1 MKILYKLTV
10 FALMVSM
17 IGLTSCD
24 KFLDVN
30 TDPNN
35 PTEVPLSL
43 LLTSSQ
49 SYLGYTMGGDVNR
62 YSGTF
67 VQHFA
72 GVQGQAQ
79 EEYDIYNFGD
89 DETNNFWRFGMYA
102 GALGDASLI
111 MNEAGA
117 NGSPHYAGVAKIIM
131 AYGIGVMADL
141 FGRVP
146 YSEAFQFSDNITPSY
161 DNQEDIYNT
170 VQGLLDEA
178 IVDLGQTTSVFSPG
192 ADDLVYGGN
201 LAAWTK
207 FANFLKLRYWNHT
220 SVQNGAAS
228 ATAILNHIDGN
239 SASFESIGDDAD
251 HPFFNVPNSG
261 NPHFQF
267 EQQRGQMAV
276 SDVVLDELMNPLNDP
291 RVPLYA
297 NPIADGVTYTGAP
310 NGTTVQDQPHLVF
323 SGLGSYYGSSA
334 SPVPL
339 GTFYE
344 QKFIEA
350 EAAMRAGQQDRAY
363 AAYIDGIKANFDK
376 LGIDTSYTDYVAQT
390 EVDPGQAGLTMEHI
404 MTQKYIAMFTQGAES
419 WTDWRRTGIP
429 ALTPADNNITGG
441 VIPVR
446 FPYPES
452 EIQLNAS
459 NVPATT
465 ILDPTWFQD
474 GTED

>member
-35 PTEVPLSL
+35 PREVPLSL

-49 SYLGYTMGGDVNR
+49 SYLGYTMGGDINR
-62 YSGTF
+62 YAGTF

-102 GALGDASLI
+102 GALGDADLI
-111 MNEAGA
+111 IQDAQTTN
-117 NGSPHYAGVAKIIM
+117 SPHYEGVGKIIM

-146 YSEAFQFSDNITPSY
+146 YTQAFQLRENLTPSY
-161 DNQEDIYNT
+161 DNQEDIYKSI
-170 VQGLLDEA
+170 QSLLDEA
-178 IVDLGQTTSVFSPG
+178 IVDLGQTESLFSPG
-192 ADDLVYGGN
+192 SDDLVFGGD
-201 LAAWTK
+201 LDAWIK
-207 FANFLKLRYWNHT
+207 FANFIKIRTWNHH
-220 SVQNGAAS
+220 SVQDPMGS
-228 ATAILNHIDGN
+228 ATSILNFLDGN
-239 SASFESIGDDAD
+239 ANVFVSTTNDAD
-251 HPFFNVPNSG
+251 HPFFVNPNSG

-267 EQQRGQMAV
+267 EQQRGQIAV

-310 NGTTVQDQPHLVF
+310 NGTTIQDQQHLVF
-323 SGLGSYYGSSA
+323 SGLGSFYGSSA

-339 GTFYE
+339 GTYYE

-350 EAAMRAGQQDRAY
+350 EAAMRAGEGARAY
-363 AAYIDGIKANFDK
+363 TAYIDAIKANFEK
-376 LGIDTSYTDYVAQT
+376 LGLSASYDTYAAQA

-429 ALTPADNNITGG
+429 ALTAADNNITGG

-452 EIQLNAS
+452 EIQLNAA